1 MKNPTISAALATYN
15 EEDNITD
22 CIESLEKVADE
33 IVMVDGSSQDRTAEI
48 AKSLGAKVI
57 KTSNKTMFHINK
69 NMAID
74 NCRNEWIFLIDA
86 DERISDD
93 LAKEIK
99 QVVSNSPEQNGFFIN
114 RKNWFLG
121 GYLKKG
127 GAYPD
132 RVIRLFKKGRGRL
145 PEKSVHEQIKI
156 DGEVG
161 HLENDI
167 LHLADPTFERYLKR
181 AIRYTDETAQ
191 KIREKNPGRGPLPIF
206 YYMIARPF
214 ISFLSIYFRHKGY
227 QDGFRGFIWAL
238 FSSFH
243 HFFAYIK
250 YWSRKESK

>member
-1 MKNPTISAALATYN
+1 MKNPKISAALATYN

-33 IVMVDGSSQDRTAEI
+33 IVVVDGSSQDRTAEI
-48 AKSLGAKVI
+48 AKSHGAKVI

-74 NCRNEWIFLIDA
+74 NCSNQWIFLIDA
-86 DERISDD
+86 DERVSVD

-99 QVVSNSPEQNGFFIN
+99 QVVESNPKQNGFFIN

-121 GYLKKG
+121 DYLKKG

-132 RVIRLFKKGRGRL
+132 SVIRLFKKGRGRL

-181 AIRYTDETAQ
+181 AIRYTDKTAQ
-191 KIREKNPGRGPLPIF
+191 ELKKTDPGKQTVQIIKYMFVKPLF
-206 YYMIARPF
+206 TF
-214 ISFLSIYFRHKGY
+214 ISIYIRHKG
-227 QDGFRGFIWAL
+227 
-238 FSSFH
+238 
-243 HFFAYIK
+243 
-250 YWSRKESK
+250 